1 MKAERILKA
10 LFSDWPAKVLS
21 LAVALL
27 LTLFFNLTR
36 LEQRTINIPLAV
48 SFAEEMAPSSQ
59 YPRMVKVV
67 LRGERDVIYG
77 IREDEISAGIDL
89 SGYRNEGVYRVA
101 IRLEKRGNALTADP
115 LEIHSDPSEIAIGL
129 EKRVEKKIPVTP
141 SFKGF
146 LESGYELISFDVV
159 PSEIVITGP
168 AGLVARTTEIS
179 TDIIELGGKKA
190 DFSVDVRIIK
200 KEALIALQGKDTV
213 LFSAKVR
220 KSIDVRNYLDIPITP
235 VGLAANLQILDPLP
249 KGAMRLHVSEE
260 IASGIDVTQL
270 LTIDISAFTKPG
282 TYTVEVG
289 VLPPE
294 NAIIET
300 FEPQTLTIRLQ
311 SSQGERVP

>member
-36 LEQRTINIPLAV
+36 LEQRTVNIPLAV

-77 IREDEISAGIDL
+77 IREDEISAGIDV
-89 SGYRNEGVYRVA
+89 SGYRQEGVYRVA
-101 IRLEKRGNALTADP
+101 VRLEKRGNALTADP
-115 LEIHSDPSEIAIGL
+115 LEIHPDPAEIAIGL

-146 LESGYELISFDVV
+146 LETGYELISFDVV
-159 PSEIVITGP
+159 PSEIFVSGP
-168 AGLVARTTEIS
+168 AGLVARATEIS

-190 DFSVDVRIIK
+190 DFSVDVRLIK
-200 KEALIALQGKDTV
+200 KESLITILGRETV

-220 KSIDVRNYLDIPITP
+220 KAVDVRNFTDIP
-235 VGLAANLQILDPLP
+235 VAVRGLASSLRIADSLP
-249 KGAMRLHVSEE
+249 KGTMRMHISEE
-260 IASGIDVTQL
+260 LSSGIDLSKL
-270 LTIDISAFTKPG
+270 LYVDISAFTKPG
-282 TYTVEVG
+282 TYTVDVEV
-289 VLPPE
+289 VSPE
-294 NAIIET
+294 NAIVET
-300 FEPQTLTIRLQ
+300 FEPQTITVRVQ
-311 SSQGERVP
+311 STQGERDP